1 MTKQN
6 FDNGIL
12 AAGIAALLKEGHP
25 VTIPINGISMEPF
38 LKDGRDYVTLR
49 LYDAC
54 KLKRGDVVLAR
65 SGGNGHIVLHR
76 IVSRKGNLFILQ
88 GDGNPLKTEKARIED
103 IIGKAVSVTRKGK
116 QYSTTG
122 FVWHLYSAFL
132 SLSSPY
138 RRFAKKAG
146 CKLAYM
152 EGIVKGHRKGI
163 FLNCL
168 AGIFSVA
175 LSLLFVYLSKQM
187 IDTATGHP
195 GGGLSLHT
203 YATMLILTIVLQLL
217 CDAADSYI
225 SVRVQIQTSNELR
238 RRVFSRILQS
248 EWSGQARFHT
258 GDMVNRIESDTST
271 AVILLT
277 SSLPSF
283 TIMGV
288 QLAATMAFFF
298 CLDTWLP
305 LIIAGVFPILLI
317 GGKFYLRRMY
327 RYTKKIRQ
335 TDSRIQSIIQESLQQ
350 RTIIKALEQDERHIG
365 RLDEQQK
372 LLKKRLIRRT
382 NFSISSR
389 TCIDASFACG
399 YLIAFLWGIAGLS
412 DGSITFGIMAAFLQ
426 LVGKIQRPLLGI
438 ARLVPSV
445 GEALASVGRLHEIES
460 IPSEN
465 KGETIR
471 FHSTPDII
479 IDNISFHYP
488 QSGRQ
493 VFKDFSYRIE
503 AGSRLAVT
511 GQTGQG
517 KTTLARLLLALTIPD
532 KGSIRLCSEETDA
545 TASPETRCNFTYVP
559 QGNTL
564 FSGSIRENLLMGKAD
579 ATEHE
584 MRAVLHTATAD
595 FVFSMP
601 EGIDSTIGEQG
612 HGLSEGQAQR
622 IAIARALLRDSHIF
636 LFDEATS
643 ALDEDTERRLM
654 DNLDKE
660 YAGKTFIFI
669 THHPAVSARCGQT
682 IHLG

>member
-1 MTKQN
+1 MAKQN

-12 AAGIAALLKEGHP
+12 ASGIDALLKERHP
-25 VTIPINGISMEPF
+25 VTIPVNGTSMEPF

-49 LYDAC
+49 HCDAG
-54 KLKRGDVVLAR
+54 KLKRGNVVLAR

-76 IVSRKGNLFILQ
+76 IVGRKGDVFILQ
-88 GDGNPLKTEKARIED
+88 GDGNPLKTEEAKTAD

-116 QYSTTG
+116 QYPTTG
-122 FVWHLYSAFL
+122 FAWHLYSAYI
-132 SLSSPY
+132 SISAPY

-146 CKLAYM
+146 WRLAYM
-152 EGIVKGHRKGI
+152 KGIVKGHRKGI
-163 FLNCL
+163 FLNCM
-168 AGIFSVA
+168 AGILSAA

-195 GGGLSLHT
+195 GGGLPLNA
-203 YATMLILTIVLQLL
+203 YAAMLILTIALQLL
-217 CDAADSYI
+217 CDAAESYI
-225 SVRVQIQTSNELR
+225 SVRVQIQTGNGLR
-238 RRVFSRILQS
+238 RRVFSRVLQS

-258 GDMVNRIESDTST
+258 GDIVNRIESDASAT
-271 AVILLT
+271 AGLLT
-277 SSLPSF
+277 STLPSF
-283 TIMGV
+283 IIMAV
-288 QLAATMAFFF
+288 QLAAAMAFFF
-298 CLDTWLP
+298 YLDTWLP
-305 LIIAGVFPILLI
+305 LIIAGIFPALLI

-350 RTIIKALEQDERHIG
+350 RTVIKALEQDERHIG
-365 RLDEQQK
+365 RLDEQQN

-389 TCIDASFACG
+389 TCIDAAFACG

-426 LVGKIQRPLLGI
+426 LVGKIQRPLIGI
-438 ARLVPSV
+438 ARLVPSA

-479 IDNISFHYP
+479 IDNITFRYP
-488 QSGRQ
+488 QSGRP
-493 VFKDFSYRIE
+493 VFQDFSCRFE
-503 AGSRLAVT
+503 AGSRIAVT
-511 GQTGQG
+511 GQTGKG
-517 KTTLARLLLALTIPD
+517 KTTLARLLLALTTPD
-532 KGSIRLCSEETDA
+532 KGSIRLRSGETEA

-564 FSGSIRENLLMGKAD
+564 FSGTIRENLLMGRAD
-579 ATEHE
+579 ATESE
-584 MRAVLHTATAD
+584 MRAALHTATAD

-601 EGIDSTIGEQG
+601 EGIGSTIGEQG
-612 HGLSEGQAQR
+612 LGLSEGQAQR

-669 THHPAVSARCGQT
+669 THHHAVSARCGQT